1 MPPSEAEARARV
13 LSRLLF
19 VVPRLWLQDFTADG
33 SAPRCVNKWA
43 RWLHLR
49 ERERERRRRGRVVR
63 EDMEEELCGGGS
75 GRRRVFSSGG

>member
-49 ERERERRRRGRVVR
+49 EREREEEEERSRRERGHGGGVVR
-63 EDMEEELCGGGS
+63 WRQWKEAS
-75 GRRRVFSSGG
+75 V

>member
-49 ERERERRRRGRVVR
+49 ERERER
-63 EDMEEELCGGGS
+63 GGGEVAS
-75 GRRRVFSSGG
+75 